1 MIHAMTDTYTIKE
14 LCEAL
19 GLSRSGYYRWR
30 NPPVSKRKEQEVSI
44 LSEVRAL
51 HAEHRQ
57 RLGSPRMKKH
67 LDQRGVV
74 CGRHRVARLMRD
86 HSIRARRKRPFR
98 PKTTQPGKAPC
109 PNLLVDI
116 PALTAPNQSW
126 VSDITYVPTKEGF
139 L

>member
-1 MIHAMTDTYTIKE
+1 
-14 LCEAL
+14 
-19 GLSRSGYYRWR
+19 
-30 NPPVSKRKEQEVSI
+30 
-44 LSEVRAL
+44 
-51 HAEHRQ
+51 
-57 RLGSPRMKKH
+57 MKKH